1 MMKVILL
8 GFEFES
14 SNKGCE
20 ALSYSVMS
28 LLDSMDELKPLEII
42 NINIHDSIGEF
53 QTLYPNIKFTKH
65 RCTRGT
71 NKIKKKC

>member
-1 MMKVILL
+1 MKVILL

-53 QTLYPNIKFTKH
+53 QTLYPNIKFT
-65 RCTRGT
+65 
-71 NKIKKKC
+71 